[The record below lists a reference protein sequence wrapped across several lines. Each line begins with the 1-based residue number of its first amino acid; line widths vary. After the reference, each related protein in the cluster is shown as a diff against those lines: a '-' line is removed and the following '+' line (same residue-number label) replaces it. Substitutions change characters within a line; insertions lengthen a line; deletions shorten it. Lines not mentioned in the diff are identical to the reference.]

1 MEIYKFDGNATA
13 SVKGMQ
19 HVAKLIQ
26 DNTSKIVVL
35 SAPKDVTKHLGEVA
49 ANFFNRNIEEAHDK
63 ITRLEFQFID
73 FANELLTD
81 DTIKH
86 EAIRGILDCFQAIWK
101 YSMEP
106 FYATD
111 EKEILA
117 QGELLTSTLLG
128 FYLQEQGVD
137 NSVICAFDFIRTG
150 MNGEADEEYISRK
163 VKEICKAYPDTHL
176 FLTQGSICRN
186 AFGETDY
193 LKQGGSDYTAAL
205 IGTAIQA
212 EEIRI
217 WTDVDIHSNDTLVVK
232 DADTIKNLSF
242 SEAERLIYFN
252 PQILH
257 PLCLATAWKEN
268 IPIRLLNLVN
278 PASEGTYI
286 SANRLNGNMVKAVAT
301 KDSITYIR
309 FESNHTLRP
318 YMFISKIFDIFAKYK
333 TMPCLLT
340 SSNDNISV
348 ATDDG
353 NFLSLILRE
362 LNKYA
367 RIWVED
373 KMSIISVVGN
383 MKSSCIET
391 EARIMDALKNI
402 PLKMISYGSDE
413 NDVSLVV
420 KATDKAE
427 ALRLLD
433 EKLLKK
439 EWLKKAS

>member
-26 DNTSKIVVL
+26 GNTSKIVVL

-163 VKEICKAYPDTHL
+163 VKEICKSYPDTHL

-186 AFGETDY
+186 AFGETDC

-252 PQILH
+252 PQIVH

-268 IPIRLLNLVN
+268 IPIRLLNPVN

-309 FESNHTLRP
+309 FESNHMLRP

-348 ATDDG
+348 ATDDR

>member
-1 MEIYKFDGNATA
+1 MKIYKFDGNATA
-13 SVKGMQ
+13 SVRGMQ

-49 ANFFNRNIEEAHDK
+49 ASFFNRNIEEAHDK

-73 FANELLTD
+73 FANELLTN

-86 EAIRGILDCFQAIWK
+86 EAIPAIWK

-106 FYATD
+106 FYSTD

-128 FYLQEQGVD
+128 FYLQEQGMD

-150 MNGEADEEYISRK
+150 MNGEADEEYISQK
-163 VKEICKAYPDTHL
+163 VKEICKAYPNTHL

-268 IPIRLLNLVN
+268 IPIRLLNPRN
-278 PASEGTYI
+278 PTSEGTYI
-286 SANRLNGNMVKAVAT
+286 SANRLNENMVKAVAT

-348 ATDDG
+348 ATDDR
-353 NFLSLILRE
+353 NFLSVILRE

-391 EARIMDALKNI
+391 EARIMDALRNI

-413 NDVSLVV
+413 NDVSQVV
-420 KATDKAE
+420 KVTDKAE

-439 EWLKKAS
+439 AS

>member
-1 MEIYKFDGNATA
+1 MRIYKFDGNATA
-13 SVKGMQ
+13 SVRGMQ

-49 ANFFNRNIEEAHDK
+49 ASFFNRNIEEAHDK

-73 FANELLTD
+73 FANELLTN

-106 FYATD
+106 FYSTD

-128 FYLQEQGVD
+128 FYLQEQGMD

-150 MNGEADEEYISRK
+150 MNGEADEGYISQK
-163 VKEICKAYPDTHL
+163 VKEICKAYPNTHL

-268 IPIRLLNLVN
+268 IPIRLLNPMN
-278 PASEGTYI
+278 PTSEGTYI
-286 SANRLNGNMVKAVAT
+286 SANRLNENMVKAVAT

-318 YMFISKIFDIFAKYK
+318 YMFTSKIFDIFAKYK

-348 ATDDG
+348 ATDDR

-391 EARIMDALKNI
+391 EARIMDALRNI

-420 KATDKAE
+420 KVTDKAE
-427 ALRLLD
+427 VLRLLD

-439 EWLKKAS
+439 AS

>member
-1 MEIYKFDGNATA
+1 MRIYKFDGNATA
-13 SVKGMQ
+13 SVRGMQ

-49 ANFFNRNIEEAHDK
+49 ASFFNRNIEEAHDK

-73 FANELLTD
+73 FANELLTN

-106 FYATD
+106 FYSTD

-128 FYLQEQGVD
+128 FYLQEQGMD

-150 MNGEADEEYISRK
+150 MNGEADEGYISQK
-163 VKEICKAYPDTHL
+163 VKEICKAYPNTHL

-268 IPIRLLNLVN
+268 IPIRLLNPMN
-278 PASEGTYI
+278 PTSEGTYI
-286 SANRLNGNMVKAVAT
+286 SANRLNENMVKAVAT

-391 EARIMDALKNI
+391 EARIMDALRNI

-420 KATDKAE
+420 KVTDKAE
-427 ALRLLD
+427 VLRLLD

-439 EWLKKAS
+439 AS

>member
-1 MEIYKFDGNATA
+1 MRIYKFDGNATA
-13 SVKGMQ
+13 SVRGMQ

-49 ANFFNRNIEEAHDK
+49 ASFFNRNIEEAHDK

-73 FANELLTD
+73 FANELLTN

-101 YSMEP
+101 YSMES
-106 FYATD
+106 FYSTD

-128 FYLQEQGVD
+128 FYLQEQGMD

-150 MNGEADEEYISRK
+150 MNGEADEGYISQK
-163 VKEICKAYPDTHL
+163 VKEICKAYPNTHL

-268 IPIRLLNLVN
+268 IPIRLLNPMN
-278 PASEGTYI
+278 PTSEGTYI
-286 SANRLNGNMVKAVAT
+286 SANRLNENMVKAVAT

-348 ATDDG
+348 ATDDR

-391 EARIMDALKNI
+391 EARIMDALRNI

-420 KATDKAE
+420 KVTDKAE
-427 ALRLLD
+427 VLRLLD

-439 EWLKKAS
+439 AS

>member
-1 MEIYKFDGNATA
+1 MRIYKFDGNATA
-13 SVKGMQ
+13 SVRGMQ

-49 ANFFNRNIEEAHDK
+49 ASFFNRNIEEAHDK
-63 ITRLEFQFID
+63 ITRLEFQFIV
-73 FANELLTD
+73 FANELLTN

-86 EAIRGILDCFQAIWK
+86 EAIRGILDCFQAIWN

-106 FYATD
+106 FYSTD

-128 FYLQEQGVD
+128 FYLQEQGMD

-150 MNGEADEEYISRK
+150 MNGEADEGYISQK
-163 VKEICKAYPDTHL
+163 VKEICKAYPNTHL

-268 IPIRLLNLVN
+268 IPIRLLNPMN
-278 PASEGTYI
+278 PTSEGTYI
-286 SANRLNGNMVKAVAT
+286 SANRLNENMVKAVAT

-348 ATDDG
+348 ATDDR

-391 EARIMDALKNI
+391 EARIMDALRNI

-420 KATDKAE
+420 KVTDKAE
-427 ALRLLD
+427 VLRLLD

-439 EWLKKAS
+439 AS

>member
-1 MEIYKFDGNATA
+1 MRIYKFDGNATA
-13 SVKGMQ
+13 SVRGMQ

-35 SAPKDVTKHLGEVA
+35 SAPKVVTKHLGEVA
-49 ANFFNRNIEEAHDK
+49 ASFFNRNIEEAHDK

-73 FANELLTD
+73 FANELLTN

-106 FYATD
+106 FYSTD

-128 FYLQEQGVD
+128 FYLQEQGMD

-150 MNGEADEEYISRK
+150 MNGEADEEYISQK
-163 VKEICKAYPDTHL
+163 VKEICKAYPNTHL

-232 DADTIKNLSF
+232 DVDTIKNLSF

-268 IPIRLLNLVN
+268 IPIRLLNPMN
-278 PASEGTYI
+278 PTSEGTYI

-348 ATDDG
+348 ATDDR

-391 EARIMDALKNI
+391 EARIMDALRNI

-420 KATDKAE
+420 KVTDKAE
-427 ALRLLD
+427 VLRLLD

-439 EWLKKAS
+439 AS

>member
-1 MEIYKFDGNATA
+1 MRIYKFDGNATA
-13 SVKGMQ
+13 SVRGMQ

-49 ANFFNRNIEEAHDK
+49 ASFFNRNIEEAHDK

-73 FANELLTD
+73 FANELLTN

-106 FYATD
+106 FYSTD

-128 FYLQEQGVD
+128 FYLQEQGMD

-150 MNGEADEEYISRK
+150 MNGEADEEYISQK
-163 VKEICKAYPDTHL
+163 VKEICKAYPNTHL
-176 FLTQGSICRN
+176 FLTQGSICKN

-268 IPIRLLNLVN
+268 IPIRLLNPMN
-278 PASEGTYI
+278 PTSEGTYI
-286 SANRLNGNMVKAVAT
+286 SANRLNENMVKAVAT

-309 FESNHTLRP
+309 FESNHTLRS

-348 ATDDG
+348 ATDDR

-391 EARIMDALKNI
+391 EARIMDALRNI

-420 KATDKAE
+420 KVTDKAE

-439 EWLKKAS
+439 AS

>member
-1 MEIYKFDGNATA
+1 MRIYKFDGNATA
-13 SVKGMQ
+13 SVRGMQ

-49 ANFFNRNIEEAHDK
+49 ASFFNRNIEEAHDK

-73 FANELLTD
+73 FANELLTN

-106 FYATD
+106 FYSTD

-128 FYLQEQGVD
+128 FYLQEQGMD

-150 MNGEADEEYISRK
+150 MNGEADEEYISQK
-163 VKEICKAYPDTHL
+163 VKEICKAYPNTHL

-232 DADTIKNLSF
+232 DANTIKPEF
-242 SEAERLIYFN
+242 
-252 PQILH
+252 Q
-257 PLCLATAWKEN
+257 
-268 IPIRLLNLVN
+268 
-278 PASEGTYI
+278 
-286 SANRLNGNMVKAVAT
+286 
-301 KDSITYIR
+301 
-309 FESNHTLRP
+309 
-318 YMFISKIFDIFAKYK
+318 
-333 TMPCLLT
+333 
-340 SSNDNISV
+340 
-348 ATDDG
+348 
-353 NFLSLILRE
+353 
-362 LNKYA
+362 
-367 RIWVED
+367 
-373 KMSIISVVGN
+373 
-383 MKSSCIET
+383 
-391 EARIMDALKNI
+391 
-402 PLKMISYGSDE
+402 
-413 NDVSLVV
+413 
-420 KATDKAE
+420 
-427 ALRLLD
+427 
-433 EKLLKK
+433 
-439 EWLKKAS
+439 

>member
-1 MEIYKFDGNATA
+1 MRIYKFDGNATA
-13 SVKGMQ
+13 SVRGMQ

-49 ANFFNRNIEEAHDK
+49 ASFFNRNIEEAHDK

-73 FANELLTD
+73 FANELLTN

-106 FYATD
+106 FYSTD

-128 FYLQEQGVD
+128 FYLQEQGMD

-150 MNGEADEEYISRK
+150 MNGEADEEYISQK
-163 VKEICKAYPDTHL
+163 VKEICKAYPNTHL

-268 IPIRLLNLVN
+268 IPIRLLNPMN
-278 PASEGTYI
+278 PTSEGTYI
-286 SANRLNGNMVKAVAT
+286 SANRLNA
-301 KDSITYIR
+301 
-309 FESNHTLRP
+309 
-318 YMFISKIFDIFAKYK
+318 
-333 TMPCLLT
+333 
-340 SSNDNISV
+340 
-348 ATDDG
+348 
-353 NFLSLILRE
+353 LILRE

-391 EARIMDALKNI
+391 EARIMDALRNI

-420 KATDKAE
+420 KVTDKAE

-439 EWLKKAS
+439 AS

>member
-26 DNTSKIVVL
+26 GNTSKIVVL

-111 EKEILA
+111 EKEVLA

-137 NSVICAFDFIRTG
+137 NSVICAFNFIRTG

-163 VKEICKAYPDTHL
+163 VKEICNAYPDTHL

-186 AFGETDY
+186 AFGETDC

-232 DADTIKNLSF
+232 DAT
-242 SEAERLIYFN
+242 R
-252 PQILH
+252 
-257 PLCLATAWKEN
+257 
-268 IPIRLLNLVN
+268 
-278 PASEGTYI
+278 
-286 SANRLNGNMVKAVAT
+286 
-301 KDSITYIR
+301 
-309 FESNHTLRP
+309 
-318 YMFISKIFDIFAKYK
+318 
-333 TMPCLLT
+333 
-340 SSNDNISV
+340 
-348 ATDDG
+348 
-353 NFLSLILRE
+353 
-362 LNKYA
+362 
-367 RIWVED
+367 
-373 KMSIISVVGN
+373 
-383 MKSSCIET
+383 
-391 EARIMDALKNI
+391 
-402 PLKMISYGSDE
+402 
-413 NDVSLVV
+413 
-420 KATDKAE
+420 
-427 ALRLLD
+427 
-433 EKLLKK
+433 
-439 EWLKKAS
+439 

>member
-1 MEIYKFDGNATA
+1 MRIYKFDGNATA
-13 SVKGMQ
+13 SVRGMQ

-49 ANFFNRNIEEAHDK
+49 ASFFNRNIEEAHDK

-73 FANELLTD
+73 FANELLTN

-106 FYATD
+106 FYSTD

-128 FYLQEQGVD
+128 FYLQEQGMD

-150 MNGEADEEYISRK
+150 MNGEADEEYISQK
-163 VKEICKAYPDTHL
+163 VKEICKAYPNTHL

-232 DADTIKNLSF
+232 DANTIKNLSF

-268 IPIRLLNLVN
+268 IPIRLLSPMN
-278 PASEGTYI
+278 PTSEGTYI
-286 SANRLNGNMVKAVAT
+286 SANRLNENMVKAVAT

-348 ATDDG
+348 ATDDR

-391 EARIMDALKNI
+391 EARIMDALRNI

-420 KATDKAE
+420 KVTDKAE

-439 EWLKKAS
+439 AS

>member
-1 MEIYKFDGNATA
+1 MEIYKFNGNATA

-26 DNTSKIVVL
+26 GNTSKIVVL

-117 QGELLTSTLLG
+117 QGELLTSTLLR

-163 VKEICKAYPDTHL
+163 VKEICKSYPDTHL

-186 AFGETDY
+186 AFGETDC

-268 IPIRLLNLVN
+268 IPIRLLNPVN

-309 FESNHTLRP
+309 FESNRTLRP

>member
-1 MEIYKFDGNATA
+1 MRIYKFDGNATA
-13 SVKGMQ
+13 SVRGMQ

-49 ANFFNRNIEEAHDK
+49 ASFFNRNIEEAHDK

-73 FANELLTD
+73 FANELLTN

-106 FYATD
+106 FYSTD

-128 FYLQEQGVD
+128 FYLQEQGMD
-137 NSVICAFDFIRTG
+137 SSVICAFDFIRTG
-150 MNGEADEEYISRK
+150 MNGEADEGYISQK
-163 VKEICKAYPDTHL
+163 VKEICKAYPNTHL

-268 IPIRLLNLVN
+268 IPIRLLNPMN
-278 PASEGTYI
+278 PTSEGTYI
-286 SANRLNGNMVKAVAT
+286 SANRLNENMVKAVAT

-348 ATDDG
+348 ATDDR

-391 EARIMDALKNI
+391 EARIMDALRNI

-420 KATDKAE
+420 KVTDKAE
-427 ALRLLD
+427 VLRLLD

-439 EWLKKAS
+439 AS

>member
-49 ANFFNRNIEEAHDK
+49 ANFFSRNIEEAHDK

-128 FYLQEQGVD
+128 FYLQEQRVD

-268 IPIRLLNLVN
+268 IPIRLLNPVN

-348 ATDDG
+348 ATDDR

>member
-1 MEIYKFDGNATA
+1 MRIYKFDGNATA
-13 SVKGMQ
+13 SVRGMQ

-49 ANFFNRNIEEAHDK
+49 ASFFNRNIEEAHDK

-73 FANELLTD
+73 FANELLTN

-106 FYATD
+106 FYSTD

-128 FYLQEQGVD
+128 FYLQEQGMD

-150 MNGEADEEYISRK
+150 MNGEADEGYISQK
-163 VKEICKAYPDTHL
+163 VKEICKAYPNTHL

-268 IPIRLLNLVN
+268 IPIRLLNPMN
-278 PASEGTYI
+278 PTSEGTYI
-286 SANRLNGNMVKAVAT
+286 SANRLNENMVKVVAT

-348 ATDDG
+348 ATDDR

-391 EARIMDALKNI
+391 EARIMDALRNI

-420 KATDKAE
+420 KVTDKAE
-427 ALRLLD
+427 VLRLLD

-439 EWLKKAS
+439 AS